1 MKSFQEINEIFHR
14 IKDFLKCIWKN
25 EASYSQAMW
34 NRKDE
39 TEDIPKC
46 NSKTVYGATA
56 TNTIL
61 NNIKYLQPK
70 MDAHN

>member
-1 MKSFQEINEIFHR
+1 MKSFQETNEIFHR
-14 IKDFLKCIWKN
+14 IKNFLKCIWKN

-61 NNIKYLQPK
+61 NNIKIFATKNGCP
-70 MDAHN
+70 